1 MLANIARVPHA
12 FGKLPNATGSPQR
25 IRPLADW
32 QPVLPR
38 AHHSINREISVYRL
52 RRFRV
57 RTAFFAE
64 RDRLAALRLLAARLA

>member
-32 QPVLPR
+32 QPVLPGSSTP
-38 AHHSINREISVYRL
+38 SIVRIWVYHL
-52 RRFRV
+52 RCFRV
-57 RTAFFAE
+57 RAAFFAE